1 MKKELETI
9 LPEFGEAI
17 RPYVYSYVT
26 ANKNANAKH
35 VLFMA
40 GSPAAGKTELLNRL
54 LEQHGITNIVRID
67 ADDFRWWFPY
77 YNEEN

>member
-1 MKKELETI
+1 
-9 LPEFGEAI
+9 
-17 RPYVYSYVT
+17 
-26 ANKNANAKH
+26 
-35 VLFMA
+35 MA

-77 YNEEN
+77 YNEENSVDYQRPASRMVDFIYKKRYLKAIPLLWTLLSPV